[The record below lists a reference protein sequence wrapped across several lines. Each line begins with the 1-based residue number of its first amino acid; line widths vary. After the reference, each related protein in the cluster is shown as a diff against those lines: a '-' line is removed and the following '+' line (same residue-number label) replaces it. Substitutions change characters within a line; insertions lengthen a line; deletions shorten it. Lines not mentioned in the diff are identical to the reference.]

1 MERSDVAVVEDDPA
15 SQKTLA
21 RVLRAG
27 GYEAALYASAEEFLS
42 SPLPESPIGLL
53 LDVHLSGMS
62 GLDLQRRLRNEGST
76 IPVIIITAFDDA
88 RSREQAERVGC
99 VAYLRQPCEAETIL
113 ALLRS
118 LAHDEPSSNC
128 SIGLENRRSWKRSNG
143 SSFRLV
149 IYCAEEIGRSSTWSV
164 AVRY

>member
-1 MERSDVAVVEDDPA
+1 MLTETMPLVAVVEDDPA

-42 SPLPESPIGLL
+42 SPPQSSPIGLL

-99 VAYLRQPCEAETIL
+99 VAYLRKPCEAETIL
-113 ALLRS
+113 ALLRR
-118 LAHDEPSSNC
+118 LAPDEP
-128 SIGLENRRSWKRSNG
+128 
-143 SSFRLV
+143 
-149 IYCAEEIGRSSTWSV
+149 
-164 AVRY
+164 

>member
-1 MERSDVAVVEDDPA
+1 MPLVAVVEDDPA

-42 SPLPESPIGLL
+42 SPPQSSPIGLL

-88 RSREQAERVGC
+88 RSREQAERAGC
-99 VAYLRQPCEAETIL
+99 VAYLRKPCEAEIIL
-113 ALLRS
+113 ALLRR
-118 LAHDEPSSNC
+118 LDHGEPSSN
-128 SIGLENRRSWKRSNG
+128 G
-143 SSFRLV
+143 
-149 IYCAEEIGRSSTWSV
+149 
-164 AVRY
+164 